1 MLAAALLVAISGA
14 VLAGQ
19 RGIGAGP
26 GRPVGGDPAAL
37 ARGLASVDWRG
48 ALAQAADLRWFC
60 VYLANGDR
68 DVRHG
73 TDHAEVRAITLIN
86 QMFANALTPEQ
97 RRFAILSL
105 ARIGSNMT
113 EVAGTFPRLMLENAD
128 PVVRL
133 TAADAIGM
141 SFDDLP
147 RDPIYGV
154 SVMPPWIP
162 ELHAEQARYLL
173 EMRLRVEPNSAAA
186 AAMLRSM
193 ARLPMDPARAAAV
206 ETTLAMNL
214 NGKAVRA
221 AGAVA
226 GLEILARRAPK
237 RPFAHETVRQLQR
250 LAEGDLL
257 TLTLEGGG
265 LDVVEMLA
273 SLRRT
278 ALLAL
283 HEANNDSAAT
293 LMTALNDADWQVRRL
308 AATYLPAR
316 DDDAASRLEHALEDD
331 VFQVRAAALTA
342 LAPWMR
348 VTLSCGRLMSALD
361 DPSPAVVMTAID
373 VAPANCSEHEALLMW
388 LRQRATALGGAVS
401 SWHVPAHALMAL
413 VRFKDPTAA
422 SINGGYAATHSAWEV
437 RQIAATMAETLKDEP
452 TAALLADDRQPNVR
466 AAALKALTVMDSA
479 KRTTL
484 AINELT
490 RGATSNGPALLAA
503 AAALP
508 DTMPVEDARRA
519 LERALNTASQN
530 APGTRDVRLGLIAGL
545 RRFSL
550 GDSRQL
556 RDLLSDQDPRVA
568 EAAAAVLASYT
579 RLPVR
584 AQPRLR
590 APRAL
595 SLVTSTLQR
604 FATLELSDGGV
615 IKIELLVDDAP
626 LTAIAWYGRWSQ
638 PSHEAFI
645 EVSPG
650 VGARTGGVYD
660 NAVDGSTSWLRDE
673 LGPAKHTRGAV
684 AMMNNGHDLGNG
696 QIFID
701 LVDRPDLDHGY
712 TVFARIV
719 TGLDVADRIL
729 PGVEIRRVIFSTR

>member
-1 MLAAALLVAISGA
+1 
-14 VLAGQ
+14 
-19 RGIGAGP
+19 
-26 GRPVGGDPAAL
+26 
-37 ARGLASVDWRG
+37 
-48 ALAQAADLRWFC
+48 
-60 VYLANGDR
+60 
-68 DVRHG
+68 
-73 TDHAEVRAITLIN
+73 
-86 QMFANALTPEQ
+86 MFANALTPEQ